1 MEVSLS
7 IDDIINSSII
17 LSCSG
22 EEVPC
27 TVIVERIAG
36 ISSSAGIRSLFAT
49 SGSTVVILDWSSI
62 IARPSIEC
70 SEFGRVRMTGHV
82 RL

>member
-17 LSCSG
+17 LICSG

-27 TVIVERIAG
+27 TVVVERIAG
-36 ISSSAGIRSLFAT
+36 TNSSAGIRSLLTT
-49 SGSTVVILDWSSI
+49 SGTTNVPL
-62 IARPSIEC
+62 A
-70 SEFGRVRMTGHV
+70 
-82 RL
+82 